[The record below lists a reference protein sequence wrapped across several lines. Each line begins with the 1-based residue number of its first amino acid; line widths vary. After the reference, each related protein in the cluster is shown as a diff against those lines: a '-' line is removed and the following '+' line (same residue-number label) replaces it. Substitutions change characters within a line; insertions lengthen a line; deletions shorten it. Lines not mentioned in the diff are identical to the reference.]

1 MVSTRV
7 SSSWVSFVCLS
18 LVAVFLPACQQAGP
32 APEGA
37 SEAPLPTASASA
49 EVAGEARARATG
61 TQGMVSSAHPLA
73 TAAGLEILRAG
84 GNAFDAAIAVA
95 ACLNVVEPMM
105 SGMGGYGTT
114 LIYVAADR
122 EVRFLN
128 SSGRIPA
135 GVDSDAYRAPTPNH
149 LENRRGAK
157 AVATP
162 GNARAWEVLSKT
174 YGSLPWS
181 SLFAPAIAAAD
192 DGFEIDQRFA
202 FLLGLAFDSFPE
214 HARAF
219 YGRDGAPLEAGAD
232 LVQKDLARSFR
243 LLAEHGA
250 NVVHGGEIGVAIDQ
264 AMQVAGGFL
273 ALTDL
278 ADNEAEWWPSIAIR
292 YRGYEVHT
300 AAPPAN
306 SFPALV
312 RLGMM
317 SQLDPV
323 ALGHNTPAFLHR
335 FAELT
340 KHAFWTRLRYAGD
353 PEVAPP
359 PLELLLSEEYWR
371 EQVAVIDPERATPFE
386 PPTAFGET
394 SQNTTHFVVADGL
407 GNVVSSTQTLG
418 NLFGSRIMPEGTG
431 IWLNNSLAYSTFE
444 PPGNPMDAHPGRH
457 KLSGD
462 VPVIVLRDERPWIA
476 LGTPGGHTIGQTV
489 PQMLINLLDFEMN
502 LDQALAAGRVSFIE
516 PDQLAVE
523 RRIDEDTQEAL
534 RQLGHD
540 VRLVDS
546 LGNAHALSVTYGED
560 GQPVAFYG
568 AADDRG
574 TGLAAGLP

>member
-1 MVSTRV
+1 
-7 SSSWVSFVCLS
+7 
-18 LVAVFLPACQQAGP
+18 
-32 APEGA
+32 
-37 SEAPLPTASASA
+37 
-49 EVAGEARARATG
+49 
-61 TQGMVSSAHPLA
+61 MVSSAHPLA

-105 SGMGGYGTT
+105 SGVGGYGTT

-135 GVDSDAYRAPTPNH
+135 GVDSDAYRAPTPDY
-149 LENRRGAK
+149 LDNRRGAK

-162 GNARAWEVLSKT
+162 GNARAWQTLSES
-174 YGSLPWS
+174 YGSLPWET
-181 SLFAPAIAAAD
+181 LFGPAIVAAD
-192 DGFEIDQRFA
+192 EGFALDARFA
-202 FLLGLAFDSFPE
+202 FLLSLAYESFPD

-219 YGRDGAPLEAGAD
+219 YGRDGAPLEAGEK
-232 LVQKDLARSFR
+232 LVQSDLARSLR
-243 LLAEHGA
+243 LLAEQGA
-250 NVVHGGEIGVAIDQ
+250 DAVHGGEIGAAIDQ
-264 AMQVAGGFL
+264 AIRHADGFL
-273 ALTDL
+273 SLEDL
-278 ADNEAEWWPSIAIR
+278 ERNEAEWWPSIHIV
-292 YRGYEVHT
+292 YQDHEVHT

-323 ALGHNTPAFLHR
+323 ALGHNTPAYLHR
-335 FAELT
+335 FAEVT

-353 PEVAPP
+353 PEFAPP
-359 PLELLLSEEYWR
+359 PIEMLLSEAYWR
-371 EQVAVIDPERATPFE
+371 ERVEAIDLARATPFV
-386 PPTAFGET
+386 PPAAFGEE
-394 SQNTTHFVVADGL
+394 SPNTTHFVVADQH

-462 VPVIVLRDERPWIA
+462 VPVIVLRDGRPWIA

-489 PQMLINLLDFEMN
+489 PQMLINLLDFEMD
-502 LDQALAAGRVSFIE
+502 LDQALAAGRVSFVE
-516 PDQLAVE
+516 PDTLAVE
-523 RRIDEDTQEAL
+523 RRIDEATHEAL
-534 RQLGHD
+534 RQLGHEVRVVD
-540 VRLVDS
+540 V
-546 LGNAHALSVTYGED
+546 LGNAHALSLVYGED
-560 GQPVAFYG
+560 GTPVLFHG

-574 TGLAAGLP
+574 SGLAQGLP